1 MANRNTHLH
10 SPPGHSDAAPSGQ
23 THSGKVISGLRVEPY
38 EHGGIVVTSTAVNAD
53 GWIDP
58 VVSAGGDN
66 TSPALEWSG
75 VMAADS
81 YVLIVEDPD
90 APRDEPMV
98 HWVVWDIPGI
108 ATSLPANLGEKAHPE
123 ALAGATQG
131 LNGKGGHGWTGM
143 APPEAHGVHHYHFQ
157 LFALSKSL
165 GFRPDTSLEQ
175 LVETLKGV
183 TIAKGELVGLFET
196 PDLPAGS

>member
-10 SPPGHSDAAPSGQ
+10 SAPGHSGAAPSGQ
-23 THSGKVISGLRVEPY
+23 THSGKAISGLRVEPY
-38 EHGGIVVTSTAVNAD
+38 EHGGIVVTSTAVKLD

-58 VVSAGGDN
+58 VFSADGDN
-66 TSPALEWSG
+66 TSPPLEWSG

-90 APRDEPMV
+90 APREEPMV
-98 HWVVWDIPGI
+98 HWVVWDIPGT
-108 ATSLPANLGEKAHPE
+108 ATSLPANLGDKAHPE
-123 ALAGATQG
+123 GLAGATQG
-131 LNGKGGHGWTGM
+131 LNGMGGHGWTGM

-183 TIAKGELVGLFET
+183 TIAKGELVGLFEN

>member
-1 MANRNTHLH
+1 MANRSTHLH
-10 SPPGHSDAAPSGQ
+10 SAPAHSEAIASGQ
-23 THSGKVISGLRVEPY
+23 VHSGKAISLLRVDAY
-38 EHGGIVVTSTAVNAD
+38 EHGGIVVTSTAVNAE
-53 GWIDP
+53 GWLDP
-58 VVSAGGDN
+58 VHSAAGDG
-66 TSPALEWSG
+66 TSPALEWTG
-75 VMAADS
+75 ILEAES

-90 APRDEPMV
+90 APRDEPMI
-98 HWVVWDIPGI
+98 HWVMWDIPGT
-108 ATSLPANLGEKAHPE
+108 ATSLPANLGDKAHPE

-165 GFRPDTSLEQ
+165 GFRPDTSLEH
-175 LVETLKGV
+175 LVETLKGT
-183 TIAKGELVGLFET
+183 TIAKGELVGLFEN

>member
-10 SPPGHSDAAPSGQ
+10 AAPHSGSAPAGPA
-23 THSGKVISGLRVEPY
+23 HSGKAISGLRVEPY

-81 YVLIVEDPD
+81 DVLIVEDPD

-98 HWVVWDIPGI
+98 HWVVWDIPGT
-108 ATSLPANLGEKAHPE
+108 ATALPANLGDKAHPE
-123 ALAGATQG
+123 AMTGATQG
-131 LNGKGGHGWTGM
+131 LNGEGGHGWTGM
-143 APPEAHGVHHYHFQ
+143 APPQAHGVHHYQFQ

-165 GFRPDTSLEQ
+165 GFRPDSSLEQ

-183 TIAKGELVGLFET
+183 TIAKGELVGLFEN
-196 PDLPAGS
+196 PALPAGR